1 MSEEPEESYE
11 SQSDEDL
18 AELLKKL
25 EPTALN
31 VDFLAELSR
40 DHDRTVANASADP
53 LRPHWRRVIPLTLVG
68 CLVMAAYGMFQYGSL
83 FNQTEAVVAE
93 EKVDIRIPGEAGSSL
108 DRFVPVSAQGYLV
121 NTSSDGV
128 VETEDGPKRVVTLDY
143 EDAYH
148 WHDPET
154 GTNIRFFQP
163 RNEEMIVPLEAD

>member
-1 MSEEPEESYE
+1 MSEKPEDFYD
-11 SQSDEDL
+11 SQSDEEL

-40 DHDRTVANASADP
+40 DHDRTVANAAADP
-53 LRPHWRRVIPLTLVG
+53 LRPHWRRVIPLTLAG
-68 CLVMAAYGMFQYGSL
+68 CLVMFAYGMFQYGSI
-83 FNQTEAVVAE
+83 FEQQNGEIASTTNPVVVPE
-93 EKVDIRIPGEAGSSL
+93 SPDPSF

-121 NTSSDGV
+121 NTSSGGV
-128 VETEDGPKRVVTLDY
+128 VETEDGPKRVLTLDY

-148 WHDPET
+148 WHDPKT

-163 RNEEMIVPLEAD
+163 RNEELIVPLEAD